1 MEEAERE
8 REEGGRL
15 RSIFGFSSTSSSL
28 ETTSAISR
36 NNGCFVVPF
45 LPLSHA
51 RRQRLRRDRR
61 RPRFLSLAT
70 RGRKKA
76 EAEGGSQR
84 IYSFFFRCRHC
95 RDGKV
100 RAEKKLGRYFEL
112 FHFFSFNQRLCRLV
126 FPRRC
131 VFLCT
136 YKKPRECKDLMFK
149 GG

>member
-112 FHFFSFNQRLCRLV
+112 FHFFFFQPTALPSGVPEEVCFSLHLQKAQRMQRFNV
-126 FPRRC
+126 
-131 VFLCT
+131 
-136 YKKPRECKDLMFK
+136 
-149 GG
+149 